1 MEQVNKHSD
10 GASGVSSAKIHS
22 IRLFTYSS
30 TDFVDITSTVNYVE
44 LFESIYSPFLTLNI
58 NITDTTSIHSA
69 FRMKGE
75 EYVEVDIRGQDNIV
89 GLNKQAFNVYE
100 VADRITT
107 SNGAVTYTLKCIS
120 PAALIDMNLKISQ
133 SFNGQPSDLVAN
145 TFGKALTAIDKTV
158 YVESTKNN
166 VSYVSNYWSPVQ
178 NIKYLCDRSVSKR
191 NGAATFLF
199 FERKQ
204 EFRFESVDNMVVRDA
219 TNTFTYSINTHSAEM
234 RNNPN
239 AQLPIMYN
247 LYVDRTFNYI
257 DRVMTGAYG
266 NRSLTVDPYTK
277 SYSYEY
283 YDFIESFNKF
293 SRLNE
298 LPLGTSSATRRLNS
312 VFRTRIAP
320 SVSHTNMPDERSIEW
335 YKQRPT
341 ELAALNATT
350 IEFDAAG
357 RFFIGAGDVVN
368 VAIPKITAGKQ
379 ITGND
384 VEVSKMIDSA
394 LSGRYLVTNLR
405 HLIDRERHTI
415 SVQASK
421 DSYFKDMK

>member
-1 MEQVNKHSD
+1 
-10 GASGVSSAKIHS
+10 
-22 IRLFTYSS
+22 
-30 TDFVDITSTVNYVE
+30 
-44 LFESIYSPFLTLNI
+44 
-58 NITDTTSIHSA
+58 
-69 FRMKGE
+69 
-75 EYVEVDIRGQDNIV
+75 
-89 GLNKQAFNVYE
+89 
-100 VADRITT
+100 
-107 SNGAVTYTLKCIS
+107 
-120 PAALIDMNLKISQ
+120 MNLKISQ
-133 SFNGQPSDLVAN
+133 SFNGQPSELVAN
-145 TFGKALTAIDKTV
+145 TFGKTLTIIDKSV
-158 YVESTKNN
+158 YVEQTKNN
-166 VSYVSNYWSPVQ
+166 VTYVSNYWSPIQ
-178 NIKYLCDRSVSKR
+178 NIKYLCDRAVSQR

-204 EFRFESVDNMVVRDA
+204 EFRFESIDNMVVRDA
-219 TNTFTYSINTHSAEM
+219 TNTFTYSINPHDEKM
-234 RNNPN
+234 RNSLGS
-239 AQLPIMYN
+239 QLPIMYN

-266 NRSLTVDPYTK
+266 NRSLTVDPHTK
-277 SYSYEY
+277 SYSYDY

-293 SRLNE
+293 SRLNTA
-298 LPLGTSSATRRLNS
+298 PLGSDSAVRRINS
-312 VFRTRIAP
+312 VFRTKVAP
-320 SVSHTNMPDERSIEW
+320 SKTHTNMPDERSVEW

-368 VAIPKITAGKQ
+368 VAIPKITASKQ

-384 VEVSKMIDSA
+384 IEVSKLLDTA

-421 DSYFKDMK
+421 DSYFKDSNK